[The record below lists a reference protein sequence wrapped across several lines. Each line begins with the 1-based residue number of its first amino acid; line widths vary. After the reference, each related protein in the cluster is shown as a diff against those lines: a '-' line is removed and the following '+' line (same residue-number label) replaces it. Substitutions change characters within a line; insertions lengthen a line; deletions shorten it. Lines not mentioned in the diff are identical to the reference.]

1 MQGEDNLISLKGI
14 NRNATV
20 LGAADGTCDDLVNLR
35 FKDGSWRVAGSD
47 TPVCEGLAD
56 YKYLYI
62 HTNVYSHLLG
72 VKDNQLWWIADIDAD
87 DTFTA
92 RTPVALCDVS
102 GEVQI
107 SQTGHLLTVIDAA
120 GNVSYL
126 LYYAVAGEY
135 REFDMDY
142 NGKRDATILPPDGLV
157 QFRMVKDRF
166 EGGEYDG
173 RVKMMWHTNGSNT
186 AKSGNDEKTDINVA
200 QAEYLKVRAA
210 LKDENSFT
218 FPFLVCTALELYD
231 GSYILMG
238 RPQLMNPAAIGMTSR
253 ILSGNLIKR
262 TESGLGFGTIQ
273 KGPIHDTID
282 MQGSL
287 GWNCNFIFYVRHRDL
302 HIVSTRTSDDVR
314 IGYMTYLNQN
324 TMAAVGADKLVIYQD
339 LENSP
344 SLSDEAS
351 FEVQF
356 SYTGTNQSNQ
366 VVFGSM
372 SKLQIRM
379 ENTDIH
385 KKYADLVNAIVVF
398 ATPEADLYDYSD
410 MRSISSFEARCLAYD
425 ASDDTLNPTDVLSNV
440 RCIRPAMRSLS
451 DIQKDL
457 QNSLFYKIARFG
469 ITGLSDQWQDVPLDD
484 GILNNLTQQER
495 LNVDATTR
503 DTILPAY
510 SFNYNGRLHLA
521 NYKTLPFHGWPI
533 NYFTYT
539 EASGEG
545 QFEAKVNAAQHL
557 LTVQTNTTAEMVPAV
572 QQAINML
579 KNYND
584 HIYAL
589 AMVRVN
595 IETDEGNINVCR
607 YYMPSIDPNYSGTRY
622 YSDGQVRDLMPML
635 SYPDRRAKYMQ
646 LYFQRAEYLPYND
659 AGSRWNRMG
668 TYAIQVPLTPH
679 GFYDFA
685 YYITS
690 DFEPIHAVDG
700 LNGSGTNPI
709 AGQAIPAL
717 PTPEHVPNG
726 LRVSAVD
733 NPLYLPARNTY
744 LVGQSE
750 ILALAANTLAVGTGQ
765 TGDAPLYVF
774 CKDGIYAL
782 FVDASGEV
790 AYTNAR
796 PIARDVCNNP
806 ASVTPTDQGVVF
818 TTGRGLMRLAGNEVV
833 EIGQVMEGDLPGYT
847 DKDKPGYIPM
857 AANAVTNARIANI
870 AGVSNN
876 QDFLQYLRGSIIAY
890 NHHERELL
898 VANPSFTYLFVMDR
912 QGNWSRRNVQV
923 EEFVNNYPL
932 TYRLANGKLYDIG
945 EESDNGNGFFLLTRP
960 LKLGNT
966 AFKQAYRLIA
976 RGYFNTRYDL
986 TGGKLKNVTGTG
998 TWVSG
1003 QDPQYGGEHTVLA
1016 TLYTRMASSASLGLS
1031 LFRTYRYVIK
1041 HNTGTSVWI
1050 KVKRSEGISGGG
1062 GIQPPIGGGE
1072 IIGPGGGIEIGGSVE
1087 ATSLDGETKAIPNE
1101 MLLTKDL
1108 ANGYLDPGETLDIT
1122 FCLKELF
1129 GLGDSLVDT
1138 ATYTLEANTREGSTF
1153 DLSIEIIQQDNVLG
1167 LYAFGSHDGRR
1178 WAFLGGN
1185 ERAGAFTD
1193 IGCLTGRADCK
1204 FFKVCLAGKLSTDS
1218 RLDYLELTADGSRLL
1233 GQKIR

>member
-20 LGAADGTCDDLVNLR
+20 LGAADGSCDDLINLR
-35 FKDGSWRVAGSD
+35 FKDGAWRVTGAD
-47 TPVCEGLAD
+47 TAVHSGLAD

-126 LYYAVAGEY
+126 LYYAVADEY

-173 RVKMMWHTNGSNT
+173 RVKVMWSRNDANT
-186 AKSGNDEKTDINVA
+186 AKSGKDETTDINVA

-238 RPQLMNPAAIGMTSR
+238 RPQLMNPAAVGMGRGYLIG
-253 ILSGNLIKR
+253 NQVKE
-262 TESGLGFGTIQ
+262 TEWGIGSGTIEN
-273 KGPIHDTID
+273 GPNIGIETLE
-282 MQGSL
+282 MSSL
-287 GWNCNFIFYVRHRDL
+287 NIPANYIFFTRTGEC
-302 HIVSTRTSDDVR
+302 HIVSTRASDNVR
-314 IGYMTYLNQN
+314 TGYVEYLYENRIL
-324 TMAAVGADKLVIYQD
+324 AVGGNAMAIIQD
-339 LENSP
+339 CENIP
-344 SLSDEAS
+344 SLSDKAS
-351 FEVQF
+351 YDSKFTSSIYNSPDQL
-356 SYTGTNQSNQ
+356 
-366 VVFGSM
+366 VFGSM
-372 SKLQIRM
+372 SKMQIRM
-379 ENTDIH
+379 GNTDIP
-385 KKYADLVNAIVVF
+385 KKYSDLVNAIVVF

-410 MRSISSFEARCLAYD
+410 MRSISSFDAKSLNVDSVVAEQGQYHTLAH
-425 ASDDTLNPTDVLSNV
+425 V

-469 ITGLSDQWQDVPLDD
+469 ITGLSGDWQDVPLDD

-521 NYKTLPFHGWPI
+521 NYKTLPFHGWPAS
-533 NYFTYT
+533 YFAYT
-539 EASGEG
+539 ELESEG
-545 QFEAKVNAAQHL
+545 QFRGSEHGTYQCPYLMVSTKADDELPDAVN
-557 LTVQTNTTAEMVPAV
+557 N
-572 QQAINML
+572 AIDWLRSNN
-579 KNYND
+579 K
-584 HIYAL
+584 AL
-589 AMVRVN
+589 GLVEVE
-595 IETDEGNINVCR
+595 IETEEGTTTVAR
-607 YYMPSIDPNYSGTRY
+607 YYMPSVPRRYNNETSY
-622 YSDGQVRDLMPML
+622 YSDDIEDLMPML
-635 SYPDRRAKYMQ
+635 SYPDRRAKKMT
-646 LYFQRAEYLPYND
+646 LYFETAEYNYYDN
-659 AGSRWNRMG
+659 AGEPWERLGVSS
-668 TYAIQVPLTPH
+668 TEVELTPH

-685 YYITS
+685 YYIQPN
-690 DFEPIHAVDG
+690 FEPIRVIDEIDD
-700 LNGSGTNPI
+700 SGKATSSTT
-709 AGQAIPAL
+709 GTDIPAL

-818 TTGRGLMRLAGNEVV
+818 TTGRGLMCLAGNEVV
-833 EIGQVMEGDLPGYT
+833 EIGQVMEGDLPDYT

-857 AANAVTNARIANI
+857 ASNAVTNARIAHI
-870 AGVSNN
+870 AGAGNN
-876 QDFLQYLRGSIIAY
+876 QDFLAYLRGSIIAY

-898 VANPSFTYLFVMDR
+898 VANPSYAYLFVMDR
-912 QGNWSRRNVQV
+912 QGNWSRRNEQA

-945 EESDNGNGFFLLTRP
+945 AESGNSNGFFLLTRP

-976 RGYFNTRYDL
+976 RGYFNTRFDMMN
-986 TGGKLKNVTGTG
+986 GSMKNFTAQGTG
-998 TWVSG
+998 LDAAWPDVKVLSG
-1003 QDPQYGGEHTVLA
+1003 MV
-1016 TLYTRMASSASLGLS
+1016 
-1031 LFRTYRYVIK
+1031 
-1041 HNTGTSVWI
+1041 
-1050 KVKRSEGISGGG
+1050 
-1062 GIQPPIGGGE
+1062 IGGGNLL
-1072 IIGPGGGIEIGGSVE
+1072 IDKAKPYRYKIQNTGNIGVKVRMIRMMNNLIM
-1087 ATSLDGETKAIPNE
+1087 GER
-1101 MLLTKDL
+1101 MLTDNLPDKQL
-1108 ANGYLDPGETLDIT
+1108 KSGETLDVT
-1122 FCLKELF
+1122 FSLKELF
-1129 GLGDSLVDT
+1129 NLSDIIIDRS
-1138 ATYTLEANTREGSTF
+1138 TYTLQANTSEF
-1153 DLSIEIIQQDNVLG
+1153 NEMNLSIEIMATDNVLG

-1178 WAFLGGN
+1178 WAFIGGN
-1185 ERAGAFTD
+1185 ERSGEFTD
-1193 IGCLTGRADCK
+1193 IGCLVERVDCK
-1204 FFKVCLAGKLSTDS
+1204 FFKVCLAGKLSADS
-1218 RLDYLELTADGSRLL
+1218 RLDYLELAADGSRLL

>member
-47 TPVCEGLAD
+47 TPVCDGLAD

-72 VKDNQLWWIADIDAD
+72 VKDNQLWWIADIDAGD
-87 DTFTA
+87 HFTA
-92 RTPVALCDVS
+92 RTPAALCDVD

-107 SQTGHLLTVIDAA
+107 SQAGHLLTVIDAA

-135 REFDMDY
+135 RQFDMDY
-142 NGKRDATILPPDGLV
+142 NGKRDATTLPPDGLI

-166 EGGEYDG
+166 EGGESDG
-173 RVKMMWHTNGSNT
+173 RVKIIYTEDSSNLMGVD
-186 AKSGNDEKTDINVA
+186 ADGNPNPSKDTTDVDVSKA
-200 QAEYLKVRAA
+200 GYLKVRDA
-210 LKDENSFT
+210 LKQRNSFS
-218 FPFLVCTALELYD
+218 FPFLICTALELYD
-231 GSYILMG
+231 GSYILMS
-238 RPQLMNPAAIGMTSR
+238 RPQLMNPSAVGNIATHINGVNLDNPSEKTSVNF
-253 ILSGNLIKR
+253 IYGSKIFVFQNNIAYLHQELGNNLFLGEALHNSSNLIAVCGK
-262 TESGLGFGTIQ
+262 Q
-273 KGPIHDTID
+273 
-282 MQGSL
+282 SL
-287 GWNCNFIFYVRHRDL
+287 YPNDLNFVTGCTDEIL
-302 HIVSTRTSDDVR
+302 
-314 IGYMTYLNQN
+314 
-324 TMAAVGADKLVIYQD
+324 
-339 LENSP
+339 P
-344 SLSDEAS
+344 SLSDFCYSLRPLMNKDAH
-351 FEVQF
+351 FI
-356 SYTGTNQSNQ
+356 Y
-366 VVFGSM
+366 GSIN
-372 SKLQIRM
+372 KLQMRM
-379 ENTDIH
+379 ENADIP
-385 KKYADLVNAIVVF
+385 KKYSDLVNAIVVF
-398 ATPEADLYDYSD
+398 ATPEADIYDYDNIQYTNTEKYNNYVTIGATNGFQWTRKVS
-410 MRSISSFEARCLAYD
+410 
-425 ASDDTLNPTDVLSNV
+425 
-440 RCIRPAMRSLS
+440 PALRSLD
-451 DIQKDL
+451 DIKKDL
-457 QNSLFYKIARFG
+457 QNSLFYKIARYK
-469 ITGLSDQWQDVPLDD
+469 INNLSENWQDVPLDD

-545 QFEAKVNAAQHL
+545 QFEAKVNAAQNL
-557 LTVQTNTTAEMVPAV
+557 LTVWTNTSAEMVPAV
-572 QQAINML
+572 QEAINML
-579 KNYND
+579 KNYNG
-584 HIYAL
+584 HTYAL
-589 AMVRVN
+589 ALVKVTM
-595 IETDEGNINVCR
+595 ETDEGDITVCR
-607 YYMPSIDPNYSGTRY
+607 YYMPSINPNYSGTRY
-622 YSDGQVRDLMPML
+622 YSEGEVRDLMPML
-635 SYPDRRAKYMQ
+635 SYPDRRAKTMY

-700 LNGSGTNPI
+700 LNGGGHNPI
-709 AGQAIPAL
+709 AGKAVPVL

-818 TTGRGLMRLAGNEVV
+818 TTGRGLMCLAGNEVV

-857 AANAVTNARIANI
+857 AANAVTNARIADI

-876 QDFLQYLRGSIIAY
+876 QDFLQYLHKSIIAY

-898 VANPSFTYLFVMDR
+898 VANPSYAYLFVMDR
-912 QGNWSRRNVQV
+912 QGNWSRRNVQA

-945 EESDNGNGFFLLTRP
+945 EESGNGNGFFLLTRP

-966 AFKQAYRLIA
+966 AFKQAYRLIT
-976 RGYFNTRYDL
+976 RGYFNTQFDMMNGSMKSF
-986 TGGKLKNVTGTG
+986 TAQGTG
-998 TWVSG
+998 LDAAWPNVKVLSG
-1003 QDPQYGGEHTVLA
+1003 MV
-1016 TLYTRMASSASLGLS
+1016 
-1031 LFRTYRYVIK
+1031 
-1041 HNTGTSVWI
+1041 
-1050 KVKRSEGISGGG
+1050 
-1062 GIQPPIGGGE
+1062 IGGGNLL
-1072 IIGPGGGIEIGGSVE
+1072 I
-1087 ATSLDGETKAIPNE
+1087 DKAKPYRYKIQNTGNNGVKVRVIRVMNNLIMGKK
-1101 MLLTKDL
+1101 MLTDNLPDKQL
-1108 ANGYLDPGETLDIT
+1108 KSGETLDVT
-1122 FCLKELF
+1122 FSLKELF
-1129 GLGDSLVDT
+1129 NLSDIILDRS
-1138 ATYTLEANTREGSTF
+1138 TYTLQANTSEGKEMN
-1153 DLSIEIIQQDNVLG
+1153 LSIEIMATDNVLG

-1178 WAFLGGN
+1178 WAFIGGN
-1185 ERAGAFTD
+1185 ERSGEFTD
-1193 IGCLTGRADCK
+1193 IGCLVERVDCK
-1204 FFKVCLAGKLSTDS
+1204 FFKVCLAGKLSADS
-1218 RLDYLELTADGSRLL
+1218 RLDYLELAADGSRLL